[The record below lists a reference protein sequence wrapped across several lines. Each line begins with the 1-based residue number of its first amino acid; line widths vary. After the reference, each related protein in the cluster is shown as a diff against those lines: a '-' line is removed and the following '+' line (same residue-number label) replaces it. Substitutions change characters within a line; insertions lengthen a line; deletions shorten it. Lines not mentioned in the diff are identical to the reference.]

1 MYPYGCPV
9 LRDNQN
15 LEDKSVLSILIADD
29 EKLAREDILYKVSR
43 SGFYFKWVIEAS
55 SAEEALDM
63 ISEHKPDILL
73 TDIMM
78 GEMSGID
85 LVRTARST
93 SPEIVSIL
101 ISGYPEFSF
110 AKEAIALD
118 VVEYLLKPV
127 RQEELTAAL
136 SKAVARG
143 MNHRNLFQI
152 PINYNKPVDEQLDER
167 QKERLFAFLNGMEA
181 KPDFPVSDLFPDN
194 AKYFQIGAFR
204 LSGNRL
210 EEREKIS
217 GRSYYDRLRL
227 LVQDIIQKICGSW
240 FLCFNNFAQEQQ
252 ITVIGATPE
261 TKYRKAE
268 DILKKNFEDIYC
280 QVSMKVC
287 MQMDA
292 KLHVG
297 VSRTAESVS
306 GVMLT
311 QARQA
316 LDLRLSLEC
325 GPRGRIFY
333 WGEWEKLAAVN
344 LPEED
349 FKLYQSLLSAGD
361 LKQTLV
367 TVRRI
372 FSSETP
378 GTLHIRMLYVE
389 LICILARTCVK
400 KVGGS
405 VVSMLGPECLS
416 GAVIDQ
422 FTGREE
428 LIESLCRTITT
439 ALSQWMAVTTD
450 ARSVLLVVK
459 SYVENNFT
467 NSELCTNFLSK
478 QFCISLGYLS
488 ASYKKEFGVTISKQ
502 IINLRMDYSKK
513 LLKETKLNIL
523 DISEN
528 CGFNNLSYFMRTF
541 KKHTGCTPNEFREND
556 E

>member
-1 MYPYGCPV
+1 M
-9 LRDNQN
+9 
-15 LEDKSVLSILIADD
+15 LSILIADD

-63 ISEHKPDILL
+63 IREHKPDILL

-85 LVRTARST
+85 LVRTARSA
-93 SPEIVSIL
+93 SPELVSVL

-118 VVEYLLKPV
+118 VVDYLLKPV

-136 SKAVARG
+136 SKAAAKV
-143 MNHRNLFQI
+143 MHQRNLFQI
-152 PINYNKPVDEQLDER
+152 PVNYDKSVEEQLDDN
-167 QKERLFAFLNGMEA
+167 QKERLFAFLNGMETNL
-181 KPDFPVSDLFPDN
+181 DFPVSDLFPGN
-194 AKYFQIGAFR
+194 AKFFQLGVFR
-204 LSGNRL
+204 LAMKDT
-210 EEREKIS
+210 EEKEKTN
-217 GRSYYDRLRL
+217 GRQYYDRMRS
-227 LVQDIIQKICGSW
+227 LVQDIIRRVGGDW
-240 FLCFNNFAQEQQ
+240 FLSFNNFAQNQQ
-252 ITVIGATPE
+252 ITVIGAAPDS
-261 TKYRKAE
+261 KHQKPE
-268 DILKKNFEDIYC
+268 DILKKSFEEIYR
-280 QVSMKVC
+280 QVCLELDLV
-287 MQMDA
+287 
-292 KLHVG
+292 LHAG
-297 VSRTAESVS
+297 VSQIGETVS
-306 GVMLT
+306 GVLLT
-311 QARQA
+311 QAKQA

-325 GPRGRIFY
+325 SPEGRVFY
-333 WGEWEKLAAVN
+333 WGEWEKQAAVN
-344 LPEED
+344 MPEDD
-349 FKLYQSLLSAGD
+349 FKMYQSFLAAGD
-361 LKQTLV
+361 LKNTLI

-372 FSSETP
+372 FSSEVP
-378 GTLHIRMLYVE
+378 GMALHIRMLYVE

-416 GAVIDQ
+416 GAIIDQ
-422 FTGREE
+422 FADREE

-439 ALSQWMAVTTD
+439 ALSQWMAVTAD

-467 NSELCTNFLSK
+467 NSETCTNLLSK

-488 ASYKKEFGVTISKQ
+488 TSYKKEFGVTISKQ
-502 IINLRMDYSKK
+502 IINLRMDYAKK
-513 LLKETKLNIL
+513 LLKETSLSIN
-523 DISEN
+523 DIADN

-541 KKHTGCTPNEFREND
+541 KKHVGSTPNEFREYD